1 MSFVSNITLPDGTGY
16 PVRASAIPYGEVDST
31 STSTVFTATVP
42 GVYSL
47 QDGTCILLRNG
58 QVTSESGFTININ
71 NLGAKPVYSN
81 MATGN
86 DQTPTAPTRD
96 TTIFNIN
103 YTMLF
108 VYNTTLVDGGAWICY
123 RGYDSNSNTIGY
135 QLRTNSGNLEAS
147 DTGYRYRL
155 WFTSADG
162 KKWVPANTSTSTD
175 ATTARTMNTRP
186 INPFGPIVYNSTNGS
201 VSSGSRPAVTT
212 LWQQYTL
219 TIGYSYVVSLTAWD
233 PVYVQCTPQT
243 DGSAVMN
250 AIVKALPTSSD
261 GKIYIYLGIAYSTT
275 AMELRIE
282 HPVFYHDGTGIRAW
296 TGKVIPTKTSDL
308 TNDSGFITGYTE
320 TDPVFSA
327 SAAAGIQSTDIT
339 NWNSKTSNIGTIT
352 KVQTTAGAHSTV
364 NISSGA
370 VSFNVPTTAAHVG
383 AAASS
388 HTHGNITNAG
398 DITTTATIA
407 SGDRLIINDQSESKI
422 TNSSIT
428 FGSNT
433 NQYLANN
440 GTWQTVPEGATIPE
454 AHSLVYT
461 PASTDFNVTNVGDA
475 LDDLGSGDLTAYT
488 AGDGIDI
495 TNHVVSVESNLSVV
509 GDTAYLQYV
518 TPALNSAFIKKHY
531 HFTSGTDYNFSGS
544 ASALTVPIDEIENY
558 IPLFIFN
565 YSFYTVSANI
575 MIQNMYIEGLFI
587 KMFIV
592 PSFNGVSIP
601 YFDLDVLY
609 INPDLL
615 LQVN

>member
-1 MSFVSNITLPDGTGY
+1 
-16 PVRASAIPYGEVDST
+16 
-31 STSTVFTATVP
+31 
-42 GVYSL
+42 
-47 QDGTCILLRNG
+47 
-58 QVTSESGFTININ
+58 
-71 NLGAKPVYSN
+71 
-81 MATGN
+81 
-86 DQTPTAPTRD
+86 
-96 TTIFNIN
+96 
-103 YTMLF
+103 MLF

-407 SGDRLIINDQSESKI
+407 SGDRLIIND
-422 TNSSIT
+422 
-428 FGSNT
+428 
-433 NQYLANN
+433 
-440 GTWQTVPEGATIPE
+440 
-454 AHSLVYT
+454 
-461 PASTDFNVTNVGDA
+461 
-475 LDDLGSGDLTAYT
+475 
-488 AGDGIDI
+488 
-495 TNHVVSVESNLSVV
+495 
-509 GDTAYLQYV
+509 
-518 TPALNSAFIKKHY
+518 
-531 HFTSGTDYNFSGS
+531 
-544 ASALTVPIDEIENY
+544 
-558 IPLFIFN
+558 
-565 YSFYTVSANI
+565 
-575 MIQNMYIEGLFI
+575 
-587 KMFIV
+587 
-592 PSFNGVSIP
+592 
-601 YFDLDVLY
+601 
-609 INPDLL
+609 
-615 LQVN
+615 